1 MVHVMM
7 SQVYANIPQ
16 YTFEDY
22 QGQDIRHE
30 KVLIL
35 RLIFRIRKGAA
46 KRGQHQCQGQNPEQE
61 EVLMSKP
68 RSRTRSATH
77 QGQDPEQGGM
87 LSMLRLR
94 FRTSGAAN
102 VKAKI

>member
-1 MVHVMM
+1 MM

-61 EVLMSKP
+61 EVP
-68 RSRTRSATH
+68 G
-77 QGQDPEQGGM
+77 QGVPHI
-87 LSMLRLR
+87 
-94 FRTSGAAN
+94 
-102 VKAKI
+102 KAKIQNKEEWCQC